1 MGQVHWS
8 ESALDDL
15 KDVLDFVRK
24 DSPAYA
30 ERLAAKFFGATRAL
44 ASFPRLGSIVPE
56 VQQDAI
62 REIWVRPYRVIY
74 VIRGDDCHV
83 TAIAHASRDLP
94 TLFDSEDTPE
104 A

>member
-1 MGQVHWS
+1 MGQVHWA

-15 KDVLDFVRK
+15 KELLDFVRK

-30 ERLAAKFFGATRAL
+30 KQLGARLARATRSL
-44 ASFPRLGSIVPE
+44 ASFPRLGPIVPE
-56 VQQDAI
+56 IQEDAI

-74 VIRGDDCHV
+74 VIRGDDCHIV
-83 TAIAHASRDLP
+83 AIAHASRDLP
-94 TLFDSEDTPE
+94 ALFETDERPE

>member
-1 MGQVHWS
+1 MGQVHWA

-15 KDVLDFVRK
+15 KDLLDFVRK

-30 ERLAAKFFGATRAL
+30 DRLAVRLTGATRTL
-44 ASFPRLGSIVPE
+44 ASFPKLGSIVPE
-56 VQQDAI
+56 IQQDAI

-83 TAIAHASRDLP
+83 MAIAHASRDLP
-94 TLFDSEDTPE
+94 ALFQAEEPPE
-104 A
+104 I

>member
-1 MGQVHWS
+1 MGQVYWA

-15 KDVLDFVRK
+15 RDLLEFVRK
-24 DSPAYA
+24 DSVAYA
-30 ERLAAKFFGATRAL
+30 DRLAAHISRAARTL

-56 VQQDAI
+56 IQQDEI
-62 REIWVRPYRVIY
+62 RELWVRPYRIIY

-94 TLFDSEDTPE
+94 TLFDADEPPE
-104 A
+104 E

>member
-1 MGQVHWS
+1 MGQVHWA

-15 KDVLDFVRK
+15 KDLLDFVRK

-30 ERLAAKFFGATRAL
+30 NRLAVRLSGATRTL
-44 ASFPRLGSIVPE
+44 ANFPRLGSIVPE
-56 VQQDAI
+56 IQEDAI

-83 TAIAHASRDLP
+83 MAIAHASRDLP
-94 TLFDSEDTPE
+94 TLFEAKEPPE
-104 A
+104 I